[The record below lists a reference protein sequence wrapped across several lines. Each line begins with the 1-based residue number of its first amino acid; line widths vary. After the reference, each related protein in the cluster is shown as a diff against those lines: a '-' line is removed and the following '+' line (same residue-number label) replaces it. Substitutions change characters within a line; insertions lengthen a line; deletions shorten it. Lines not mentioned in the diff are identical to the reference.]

1 MQDDPVH
8 PQPSI
13 TGTFVPIIS
22 RIGEFFKRGIK
33 GRKKVEKYA

>member
-13 TGTFVPIIS
+13 KEHLFSLYHENGS
-22 RIGEFFKRGIK
+22 LAR
-33 GRKKVEKYA
+33 VETMAEKN